1 MDNISKKNVLYSN
14 ENSTDKNKIKN
25 DKSSIK
31 KYIKKKNDQ
40 LFMNKIERIMNKKGQ
55 LTTQNKS
62 KVKEANYS
70 VNNSYANFKKQFGTN
85 LYNHYNIHDKTFSND
100 LSRLKESNTNDNT
113 VILNNKSSNKNL
125 KIECSYYCSN
135 KNNYNISGDKYIK
148 KKKHY
153 ISSVPCSTRKN
164 IQKNMNSNTNTSI
177 KKEKDLIGGG

>member
-85 LYNHYNIHDKTFSND
+85 LYNHYNIH
-100 LSRLKESNTNDNT
+100 E
-113 VILNNKSSNKNL
+113 
-125 KIECSYYCSN
+125 
-135 KNNYNISGDKYIK
+135 
-148 KKKHY
+148 
-153 ISSVPCSTRKN
+153 KN
-164 IQKNMNSNTNTSI
+164 IFK
-177 KKEKDLIGGG
+177 